1 MASRDGVEF
10 YMIRNWTQHQHYKN
24 KRPTWIKVYT
34 HLLTDMKFRS
44 MCDSSKLL
52 LFHLWLLAATNGN
65 KIRLEMCNLR
75 SITGISNRKLDPSEL
90 IENNY
95 LVPYDSRLALDGVYT
110 REEKRR
116 EEHIKKRREEKRPQ
130 TPFDSKAFNL
140 FWSTYPKKV
149 GKGAARKSWEK
160 LKPDTMM
167 VGAIIKAVEN
177 QKRSPQWMS
186 DGGRFIPNPST
197 WLNQERWSDQE
208 VETPDDGIPQGS
220 PQNMAVLRR
229 AIQRAKESE

>member
-149 GKGAARKSWEK
+149 EVMGETQARYH
-160 LKPDTMM
+160 
-167 VGAIIKAVEN
+167 
-177 QKRSPQWMS
+177 
-186 DGGRFIPNPST
+186 DGGCNHKGSGKPEAIPPVDVRRRKVHPQPIH
-197 WLNQERWSDQE
+197 L
-208 VETPDDGIPQGS
+208 VESGEMVRPRG
-220 PQNMAVLRR
+220 
-229 AIQRAKESE
+229 